1 MFFLKGAMKIVHT
14 APSHGPTGR
23 HYVFGRIREP
33 EDISMHPTTK
43 LKCLLHQWTGLD
55 ASSLCIHS
63 TEIPVTPTNY
73 GKPNERKAI
82 AIKRGANERDRIKL
96 PGLQNTTRTA
106 QYESRKICLNHNR
119 PALQDAIKRQ
129 RLDDIVA

>member
-1 MFFLKGAMKIVHT
+1 VDW
-14 APSHGPTGR
+14 
-23 HYVFGRIREP
+23 FGRIKP
-33 EDISMHPTTK
+33 LYS
-43 LKCLLHQWTGLD
+43 
-55 ASSLCIHS
+55 HS

-106 QYESRKICLNHNR
+106 QY
-119 PALQDAIKRQ
+119 
-129 RLDDIVA
+129 VA